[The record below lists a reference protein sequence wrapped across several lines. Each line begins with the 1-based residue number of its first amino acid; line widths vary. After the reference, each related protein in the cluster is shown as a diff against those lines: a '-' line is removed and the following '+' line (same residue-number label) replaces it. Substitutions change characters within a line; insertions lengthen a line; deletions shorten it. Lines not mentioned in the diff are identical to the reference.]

1 VPTLAASLLEG
12 WRLNK
17 SAATRTELHRSSCVG
32 AGAVEFAHDE
42 RITAELSKVVL
53 GPYKRLEASKLLLCM
68 TLSPLSI
75 PSTLTFYGFR
85 VAGSRGSLLLS

>member
-1 VPTLAASLLEG
+1 M
-12 WRLNK
+12 
-17 SAATRTELHRSSCVG
+17 
-32 AGAVEFAHDE
+32 
-42 RITAELSKVVL
+42 L

-68 TLSPLSI
+68 TLSLLSI